1 MVIKKYPRG
10 GGPMDSGDWTRW
22 FFPSKM
28 AGLIYRRFAPTPHAI
43 DFPRQQRIIRR
54 LSMAYFVTT
63 WSLVCV
69 IGGYAYYRTYH
80 EGLLNP
86 SVEVSSLNSMLNC
99 R

>member
-1 MVIKKYPRG
+1 
-10 GGPMDSGDWTRW
+10 MDSGNWTRW

-63 WSLVCV
+63 WTLLCV

-86 SVEVSSLNSMLNC
+86 SVEVSSLNSMLKC